1 MGLAKDFNKVLQDEI
16 RIQAAWLP
24 ITNTFAVGDFG
35 VISDGVFTRMGN
47 ITSDFNVAFT
57 AKPGAGTNL
66 NFTSK
71 NVRVLRFEGGA
82 AVNAF
87 AGDAIDAKLR
97 IEFGKERSFF
107 LRAALTSSEMEG
119 IFRAAQDLAAKPR
132 WNAGKFKVVSAVY
145 TGGNCT
151 ILSSRDS
158 NAAVEISAKADALKK
173 LDMGGA
179 EAGLSFSSKS
189 GMGLEILGQSGTVG
203 LTLFKVEQDG
213 PKFEAVG
220 AAEKLPYSLSTE
232 WSSELPDD
240 L

>member
-1 MGLAKDFNKVLQDEI
+1 MGLANDFNKVLQDEI

-24 ITNTFAVGDFG
+24 ITNTFQVGDFG
-35 VISDGVFTRMGN
+35 VISDGVFSRMGN
-47 ITSDFNVAFT
+47 ITPDFNVAFQ
-57 AKPGAGTNL
+57 AKPGAGAGL

-71 NVRVLRFEGGA
+71 SVRVLRFQAEA

-87 AGDAIDAKLR
+87 ADEAVDAKLR

-107 LRAALTSSEMEG
+107 IRATLTSSEMEG
-119 IFRAAQDLAAKPR
+119 IFKAAQELANKPR
-132 WNAGKFKVVSAVY
+132 WNPGKFKVVSAVY
-145 TGGNCT
+145 TGTNAT

-173 LDMGGA
+173 LDLGAA
-179 EAGLSFSSKS
+179 EAGLAFSSKT
-189 GMGLEILGQSGTVG
+189 GMGLEILGESGTVG
-203 LTLFKVEQDG
+203 LRLFKVEQDG

-220 AAEKLPYSLSTE
+220 ARKDLPYSLSTDWE
-232 WSSELPDD
+232 SELPDD